1 MHRVS
6 MNRSLWLPISNPTTY
21 QSLMDPFPISSQSHS
36 IAWQETWP
44 FFLATLSIYF
54 CVSAS
59 LLYGLYGDS
68 RLILGPS
75 SSRLVKTSS
84 VFVEQIQVTNEY
96 TDKNHVHLYA
106 FDKKPELSSQ
116 INWTTSK
123 FLSVQAYS
131 RKGISLWLNKGS
143 TIFLRWEADAGSL
156 NQLEGMV
163 IKGERKYE
171 KLKPEQTIFHEAM
184 PIVVRETNN
193 GKEAEYIVEEDD
205 RYHIGVLNM
214 NARNIILTMNVNVS
228 AKIYDTTKSTNMCST
243 RTGSCKLGTFF
254 PITYYVILTSPKN
267 GNNYYNDDDAWYVEV
282 SFLARVFSYITL
294 LGIFMVVIF
303 LILRCLGPGDGG
315 DNYNVVGEQEVTE
328 TEPLVS
334 AQTNIVTYG
343 TNKLQEKKDSDS
355 ESESDALSSSSEELY
370 NEKLCIICYDEQRNC
385 FFVPCGHCA
394 TCYNCAQRI
403 VDGQSK
409 VCPVC
414 RRLLHRVR
422 RLFNS

>member
-1 MHRVS
+1 MH
-6 MNRSLWLPISNPTTY
+6 RSLWLPLSNPATY
-21 QSLMDPFPISSQSHS
+21 QSLMDPIPIYPTQSHA

-44 FFLATLSIYF
+44 FILATLSIYF

-59 LLYGLYGDS
+59 LLYGFYGDS
-68 RLILGPS
+68 HLILGPS
-75 SSRLVKTSS
+75 SSRLVIASS
-84 VFVEQIQVTNEY
+84 IFVEQIQVTNEY
-96 TDKNHVHLYA
+96 TNRSDVHLYA
-106 FDKKPELSSQ
+106 FNEKPQLSSQ

-123 FLSVQAYS
+123 FLALQPYN

-171 KLKPEQTIFHEAM
+171 KLKPKQTTFPEAM
-184 PIVVRETNN
+184 PMVVRETNN

-214 NARNIILTMNVNVS
+214 NPRNIILTMNVNVS

-243 RTGSCKLGTFF
+243 RNGSCKLGTFF
-254 PITYYVILTSPKN
+254 PITYYVLLTSP
-267 GNNYYNDDDAWYVEV
+267 NNENNDDGDAWFVEV
-282 SFLARVFSYITL
+282 SFLARVFSYIIL
-294 LGIFMVVIF
+294 LGIFMIVIF
-303 LILRCLGPGDGG
+303 LILKCLGDGDG
-315 DNYNVVGEQEVTE
+315 DNNNVVAQQEVTE

-343 TNKLQEKKDSDS
+343 TNKFHEKEECDS
-355 ESESDALSSSSEELY
+355 ESDVSSSSSEELY

-394 TCYNCAQRI
+394 TCYDCAQRI
-403 VDGQSK
+403 VNGDSK